1 MDKIERGN
9 PLTQSADIV
18 KENLETLKRL
28 LPTIVKEGKID
39 VDELKALI
47 DDQVETSEEYYRD
60 RKSVV

>member
-28 LPTIVKEGKID
+28 FPTIVKG
-39 VDELKALI
+39 
-47 DDQVETSEEYYRD
+47 R
-60 RKSVV
+60 